1 MQQANLGTM
10 SPERFEESYLAHL
23 SASRPNTGGAS
34 SNGSMNGTN
43 SLTASSSVEMQQQL
57 VPPTVAYID
66 SIVLKFTTLSENC
79 SETPSFF
86 VSNRGAKIGQDASN
100 DISIPTDNRLAIRNH
115 CLIEFTDGAFYM
127 LDNGYDF
134 SASLRIGV
142 GAQQLPW
149 ILFENSRFSAGNSIF
164 RSGGEDADGNLVVE
178 IMEGPLKGTTKI
190 VTRESGATIGR
201 SSDNFVSVP
210 DRELSRKHSRIH
222 FDAASNHYLVSD
234 MGSTN
239 GTYMQLVGPYAGRY
253 RLSLNDHILV
263 GRTGFSINRFD
274 YGLSEEIG
282 HRQSMEDACAIVQH
296 LNIVPLNASRET
308 APQSYFAVYDGH
320 GGDNASIYLSEHLH
334 VNLSNNLAAKS
345 TQLFECLENKD
356 EANADQLNASG
367 IGVDGPSFLGIVVHT
382 EDQHLD
388 RFDRIVI
395 KCVTEAFSKTDSDF
409 LGSSQNANHGSTA
422 TTVLILGDRV
432 YCNNVGDSRSVI
444 CRNFAPIA
452 LSVDHKPSRPD
463 EAQRIRDAGG
473 FVINNRVM
481 GELAVSRA
489 FGDCEFKKGIQV
501 CSIDVGNAINLPS
514 LYLALSFNLQ
524 SMIGG
529 DGEDELADGDAG
541 DQPLVISVPEIQ
553 V

>member
-1 MQQANLGTM
+1 M
-10 SPERFEESYLAHL
+10 SPERFEESYMAHL
-23 SASRPNTGGAS
+23 TASRPATGGS
-34 SNGSMNGTN
+34 GLSNTNGAIGTPL
-43 SLTASSSVEMQQQL
+43 SGSVEMQQQL
-57 VPPTVAYID
+57 VPPTVAFID
-66 SIVLKFTTLSENC
+66 HIVLKFTTLSENC

-86 VSNRGAKIGQDASN
+86 VGTQGAKFGQDATN
-100 DISIPTDNRLAIRNH
+100 EIAIPSDNRLAIRNH
-115 CLIEFTDGAFYM
+115 CSIEYCDGAFYM
-127 LDNGYDF
+127 IDNGNDF

-149 ILFENSRFSAGNSIF
+149 ILSEKSRFSAGNSIF
-164 RSGGEDADGNLVVE
+164 KSCGEDEEGNLVVE
-178 IMEGPLKGTTKI
+178 IVEGPLKGTTK
-190 VTRESGATIGR
+190 VVNREAGATIGR
-201 SSDNFVSVP
+201 SSDNYISVP
-210 DRELSRKHSRIH
+210 DRELSRKHSRIQ
-222 FDAASNHYLVSD
+222 FDSITGQYLVSD

-282 HRQSMEDACAIVQH
+282 HRQSMEDACSIVQH
-296 LNIVPLNASRET
+296 LNIQPLNASRET

-320 GGDNASIYLSEHLH
+320 GGDNASIYLSEHMH
-334 VNLSNNLAAKS
+334 INLSNNLAAKADM
-345 TQLFECLENKD
+345 LYECLENKD
-356 EANADQLNASG
+356 EVNSDHLNASG
-367 IGVDGPSFLGIVVHT
+367 IGVDGPSFYGVVVHT
-382 EDQHLD
+382 ESEHLD

-395 KCVTEAFSKTDSDF
+395 KCVTEAFQKTDADF
-409 LGSSQNANHGSTA
+409 LSSSQNANHGSTA

-432 YCNNVGDSRSVI
+432 YCSNVGDSRSMM
-444 CRNFAPIA
+444 CRNFSAVA
-452 LSVDHKPSRPD
+452 LSVDHKPGRPD

-489 FGDCEFKKGIQV
+489 FGDCEFKKGIQ
-501 CSIDVGNAINLPS
+501 
-514 LYLALSFNLQ
+514 

-529 DGEDELADGDAG
+529 DAEDELADGDAG

-553 V
+553 VPFSRA